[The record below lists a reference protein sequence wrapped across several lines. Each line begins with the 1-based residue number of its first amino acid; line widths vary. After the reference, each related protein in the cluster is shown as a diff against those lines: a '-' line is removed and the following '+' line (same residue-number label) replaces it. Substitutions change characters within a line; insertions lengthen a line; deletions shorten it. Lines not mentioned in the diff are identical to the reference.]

1 MICCDLFFSSLTIL
15 KPKYFF
21 LKQLYN
27 QNIFYSHKNELLV
40 FDRQEL
46 LKKAKDRYHN
56 CGGKEKAVE
65 YHIDNKVVLKENGRN
80 KYRNMSVEEKEV
92 KREYAKNRYK
102 NMKENEKTD

>member
-1 MICCDLFFSSLTIL
+1 MWC
-15 KPKYFF
+15 
-21 LKQLYN
+21 
-27 QNIFYSHKNELLV
+27 
-40 FDRQEL
+40 
-46 LKKAKDRYHN
+46 
-56 CGGKEKAVE
+56 KEKAVE